1 MSADKVELFDDQDL
15 NSIPPADKVKDM
27 DKFLNSIP
35 VTSNSDLSPGQ
46 QEPIYSSTQLNGAQ
60 PTFSLPRVE
69 NGVHSTLSPSATP
82 FQPHSVV
89 LEKCMDKLVETSSM
103 LVAATMEQNLYISG
117 KPKQVVDQY
126 MLIGTEDAYQ
136 SARKLLKE
144 RYEQEGGSDH
154 AMIVPVWVRQ
164 VSQPS
169 KEVLQ
174 YAVLD
179 DQSNVSFVSQ
189 SLCEKLDLQGPPTD
203 LLLTTVQERNVHV
216 PSNRICGV
224 EVLDF
229 RRSML

>member
-1 MSADKVELFDDQDL
+1 MCLGCACKNRLKCRTCSGDHPTCLHSQKTPVE
-15 NSIPPADKVKDM
+15 SITNCKNVCT
-27 DKFLNSIP
+27 IP
-35 VTSNSDLSPGQ
+35 
-46 QEPIYSSTQLNGAQ
+46 
-60 PTFSLPRVE
+60 
-69 NGVHSTLSPSATP
+69 
-82 FQPHSVV
+82 
-89 LEKCMDKLVETSSM
+89 
-103 LVAATMEQNLYISG
+103 
-117 KPKQVVDQY
+117 
-126 MLIGTEDAYQ
+126 
-136 SARKLLKE
+136 
-144 RYEQEGGSDH
+144 EQEGGSDH

-189 SLCEKLDLQGPPTD
+189 SLCEKLNLEGPPTD

-229 RRSML
+229 RR

>member
-1 MSADKVELFDDQDL
+1 
-15 NSIPPADKVKDM
+15 M

-35 VTSNSDLSPGQ
+35 VTSKSDLSPGQ

-103 LVAATMEQNLYISG
+103 LVAATMEQNL
-117 KPKQVVDQY
+117 Q
-126 MLIGTEDAYQ
+126 
-136 SARKLLKE
+136 E
-144 RYEQEGGSDH
+144 RDCPG
-154 AMIVPVWVRQ
+154 
-164 VSQPS
+164 

-189 SLCEKLDLQGPPTD
+189 KF
-203 LLLTTVQERNVHV
+203 V
-216 PSNRICGV
+216 
-224 EVLDF
+224 
-229 RRSML
+229 